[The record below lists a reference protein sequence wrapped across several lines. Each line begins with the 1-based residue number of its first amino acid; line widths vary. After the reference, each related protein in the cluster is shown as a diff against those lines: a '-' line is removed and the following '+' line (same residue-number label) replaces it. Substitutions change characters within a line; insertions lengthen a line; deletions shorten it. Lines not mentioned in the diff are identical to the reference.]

1 MRYLLITLTVLM
13 GAVCTPVSAAQPREQ
28 HCSSP
33 LPSSQDRE
41 ALQAS
46 IYEYLQLSEQSLA
59 MRSEAIQLYQELK
72 ARRNTKAPLSGHDLQ
87 RLSEGAAALLEN
99 REALFTLA
107 LSHECWTLSPP
118 PEDQEAAQMQ
128 RAGVLASLSAAL
140 VLYDNYLSAISLYY
154 NDPTLRQH
162 LNQADVSQGINRGEL
177 NSMAQ
182 TFADPEK
189 RDRVRKAIQW
199 YEDYGRVAQ
208 TSQELEG
215 YDYLVQ
221 SIEQSPSY
229 RLLKKRR
236 PLKEM
241 ATHFDVFSQGAVDT
255 LFGLKNES
263 TNLVSALFGNTV
275 GLVEARR
282 GKLDSQPEIRA
293 QVAQTLRAGDI
304 LLEKTPFRLTDT
316 FIPGYW
322 GHAAIWIGTEPELR
336 ELGIW
341 DHPAVQPHQAR
352 IREGHG
358 VVEALRSGVELN
370 TLEHFMNID
379 DLAVLR
385 QTPMADEQRAKV
397 IIYSLNQLGKRYD
410 FNFDAETTQ
419 KIFCSKLVYL
429 AYGELPWPTTRFLG
443 KTTVSPDNI
452 SALAMGNGP
461 LEPVLVFL
469 NGEQVKDPS
478 RDMMERL
485 VRDESEKLLQLSSKS
500 TRPGSWKGLPQEN
513 TQTP

>member
-1 MRYLLITLTVLM
+1 MRHLLITLAALTGV
-13 GAVCTPVSAAQPREQ
+13 VCTPVSAALPLEQ
-28 HCSSP
+28 HCTATQ

-41 ALQAS
+41 ALQAVV
-46 IYEYLQLSEQSLA
+46 YDYMQLSEQSLA

-72 ARRNTKAPLSGHDLQ
+72 ARRSAKTPLSGHDLQ

-99 REALFTLA
+99 RDALFRLA
-107 LSHECWTLSPP
+107 LSHECWTYSPP
-118 PEDQEAAQMQ
+118 PKDTEAGRIQ
-128 RAGVLASLSAAL
+128 RTGVLTSLSAAL
-140 VLYDNYLSAISLYY
+140 VLYDNYLSAVSLYY

-177 NSMAQ
+177 NTMAQ
-182 TFADPEK
+182 AFADPEK

-199 YEDYGRVAQ
+199 YEDYGQMAQ
-208 TSQELEG
+208 TGEELEG

-241 ATHFDVFSQGAVDT
+241 AGHFDVFSQGAVDS
-255 LFGLKNES
+255 LFGFKNES

-282 GKLDSQPEIRA
+282 GKLDRQPELRER
-293 QVAQTLRAGDI
+293 VARELRAGDI

-341 DHPAVQPHQAR
+341 DDPAVQPYQAR

-385 QTPMADEQRAKV
+385 QTPMENAQRARV
-397 IIYSLNQLGKRYD
+397 IIYTLNQLGKRYD

-452 SALAMGNGP
+452 SELAMGDGP

-469 NGEQVKDPS
+469 DGQQVKDAS
-478 RDMMERL
+478 RDTMERL
-485 VRDESEKLLQLSSKS
+485 VREESEKLALLSSKS
-500 TRPGSWKGLPQEN
+500 IKKGLLKSLP
-513 TQTP
+513 

>member
-1 MRYLLITLTVLM
+1 MRYLLITLAALTGM
-13 GAVCTPVSAAQPREQ
+13 VCMPVSAALPLEQ
-28 HCSSP
+28 HCTAP
-33 LPSSQDRE
+33 QLPSSQDRE
-41 ALQAS
+41 ALQAVV
-46 IYEYLQLSEQSLA
+46 YEYMQLSEQSLA
-59 MRSEAIQLYQELK
+59 MRSEAILLYQELK
-72 ARRNTKAPLSGHDLQ
+72 VRRSAKAPLSGHDLQ

-99 REALFTLA
+99 RDALFRLA

-118 PEDQEAAQMQ
+118 PENTNAGQIQ
-128 RAGVLASLSAAL
+128 RAGVLTSLSAAL

-162 LNQADVSQGINRGEL
+162 LNQADASQGINRGEL
-177 NSMAQ
+177 NAMAQ

-199 YEDYGRVAQ
+199 YEDYGKLAQ
-208 TSQELEG
+208 NDEELEG

-241 ATHFDVFSQGAVDT
+241 ATHFDVFSQGAVDS
-255 LFGLKNES
+255 LFGLKHES
-263 TNLVSALFGNTV
+263 TNLVSSLFGNTV

-282 GKLDSQPEIRA
+282 GKLDRQPEVRE
-293 QVAQTLRAGDI
+293 QVAKELRAGDI

-341 DHPAVQPHQAR
+341 DHPAVQAHQAR

-385 QTPMADEQRAKV
+385 QAPMEDAQRAKV
-397 IIYSLNQLGKRYD
+397 ILYTLNQLGKRYD

-469 NGEQVKDPS
+469 DGQQVKDAS
-478 RDMMERL
+478 RDTMEKL
-485 VRDESEKLLQLSSKS
+485 VREESEKLVQLSSKS
-500 TRPGSWKGLPQEN
+500 AKKGLLKSLP
-513 TQTP
+513 